1 MLYFSEVWSHKKNR
15 KGDTPHLYFLE
26 PISSLLV
33 KTWTLVERKTAG
45 KVCQQSEV
53 QSWFLSPFCWHSGHG
68 AVAGKTRDCLEPFG
82 HWAFP
87 QSWKAAPA
95 AGPSLGGKHVESCS
109 SFASQDQSFE
119 GLIISSTADA
129 SIPARFHWQLQLPQA
144 AHAPQSPAGPEEQNL
159 DRKLGQ
165 RWVLPQYR
173 PTPHSIFIWLKT
185 DPERVKHFACLNS
198 SREESSSADIYRNK
212 EKEQSKPFDFLTS
225 GSGSDSLM
233 NCPKSLTLP
242 KVIFLRR
249 EEQCGW
255 SEELWQAMESYILY
269 SFDYILGYILELK
282 QNNNWE
288 EDKNQS

>member
-87 QSWKAAPA
+87 RAEKLHQQQVPAWVGSMWRAA
-95 AGPSLGGKHVESCS
+95 
-109 SFASQDQSFE
+109 
-119 GLIISSTADA
+119 
-129 SIPARFHWQLQLPQA
+129 
-144 AHAPQSPAGPEEQNL
+144 
-159 DRKLGQ
+159 
-165 RWVLPQYR
+165 VLL
-173 PTPHSIFIWLKT
+173 HLKT
-185 DPERVKHFACLNS
+185 KALKVW
-198 SREESSSADIYRNK
+198 SSA
-212 EKEQSKPFDFLTS
+212 QL
-225 GSGSDSLM
+225 
-233 NCPKSLTLP
+233 LTLP
-242 KVIFLRR
+242 SLPGSIDSSNSHRLLMLPRVQLDQKSRIWIGNWARDGFCLSTGQLPTASLFGLKQIRKESNTLPVLTPAGKRAALQIFTEIKRKSKANLLIFWH
-249 EEQCGW
+249 QALVQI
-255 SEELWQAMESYILY
+255 LWWTAPSHWLFQKSSSWGEKNNVGDQKNSGIMESYILY